1 MHIRFISSSAVAL
14 LAFGTLLVGGGLAQ
28 AAPAVPG
35 PTNSNTT
42 TPVGV
47 NVVNGIV
54 TTPLDP
60 RGLTSPVGY
69 SSVPANFGP
78 ERPITRSVIGAD
90 TRKQITNTED
100 APYRA
105 VVKLGGGTLSGCTG
119 WMVSA
124 DTLVTAGHCVYNGAF
139 YTSDFNAWPARN
151 GDSMPFGACQA
162 KQIWTDQRWITG
174 RDENYDWAVVKLNC
188 TVGQQT
194 GWFGYKD
201 DANSNLVNT
210 KVTVTGYPGDKPQS
224 TMWSDSNQVSRVNTT
239 KVWYPVDTIG
249 GQSGAP
255 VYTAERQAVAIHA
268 YGTGETGA
276 SAANSGTRIKAEL
289 FNTITRL
296 KDR

>member
-1 MHIRFISSSAVAL
+1 MHIRLISSSAAAL
-14 LAFGTLLVGGGLAQ
+14 LAFSAILFGGGLAQ
-28 AAPAVPG
+28 AAPEIPDPA
-35 PTNSNTT
+35 SNTI

-47 NVVNGIV
+47 NVVNGV
-54 TTPLDP
+54 ATTPLDP
-60 RGLTSPVGY
+60 RGLTSSVGY

-78 ERPITRSVIGAD
+78 ERPIARSVIGED
-90 TRKQITNTED
+90 TRRQIINTEQ
-100 APYRA
+100 APYTA

-124 DTLVTAGHCVYNGAF
+124 DTLVTAGHCIHNGVF

-151 GDSMPFGACQA
+151 GDSKPFGACQA
-162 KQIWTDQRWITG
+162 RQIWTDQRWLSS
-174 RDENYDWAVVKLNC
+174 RDPNYDWAVVKLNC

-201 DANSNLVNT
+201 DANSNLVGA
-210 KVTVTGYPGDKPQS
+210 KVTVSGYPGDKPQS
-224 TMWSDSNQVSRVNTT
+224 TMWTDSNTVSRVNAT

-255 VYTAERQAVAIHA
+255 VYTADRQAIAIHA
-268 YGTGETGA
+268 YGTGDSGP